1 MADIVWG
8 IGVEPKCLTDRTQM
22 CFYIIPLQGAQGDRQ
37 VASRNNKQ
45 VARQPKGRRAKVQA
59 QQTKE
64 GSNEN

>member
-8 IGVEPKCLTDRTQM
+8 IGVEPKHLTDRTQM
-22 CFYIIPLQGAQGDRQ
+22 CFYIIPRQGAQGDRQ

-45 VARQPKGRRAKVQA
+45 EPRQPKGRRGMVPR
-59 QQTKE
+59 QTKE